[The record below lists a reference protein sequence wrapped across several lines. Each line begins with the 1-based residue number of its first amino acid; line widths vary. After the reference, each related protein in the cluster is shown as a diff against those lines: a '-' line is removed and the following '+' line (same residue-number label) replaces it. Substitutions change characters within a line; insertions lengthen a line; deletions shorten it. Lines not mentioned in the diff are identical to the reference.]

1 MTSSTRTY
9 KTIRSG
15 SAAPIAASTAR
26 TSVWRSESQTK
37 SPLIAS
43 ESTVRRTI
51 FAIGARRVTRL
62 TAAGLLLVVGGVRAR
77 RRRVGSGRP
86 GNAIAADEPFA
97 EVDRPAARRAER
109 ESGVLLPRL
118 GFLATGRTTVHTA

>member
-1 MTSSTRTY
+1 MTSSTSAY

-15 SAAPIAASTAR
+15 SAAAIAARTGR

-37 SPLIAS
+37 SALIAS

-62 TAAGLLLVVGGVRAR
+62 TGAGLLLVVGGVGAR
-77 RRRVGSGRP
+77 RRRVRSRRP
-86 GNAIAADEPFA
+86 RNAIAADEPFA
-97 EVDRPAARRAER
+97 EVDRPA
-109 ESGVLLPRL
+109 
-118 GFLATGRTTVHTA
+118 